1 MADTNEYLRAE
12 IKNMDAM
19 FKEGIPATTYDRMF
33 VEGNVYHAVGTISD
47 GYTSA
52 SIIGEDIPRNEMVY
66 AEAHKIS
73 DVVKPGVPI
82 FNPGRTIGGKVIKL
96 NSEQLRQYKQKL
108 TQAADEVKNIWN
120 TLKNTHVQQ
129 LTDSWAGAD
138 ASAYINNFRSFAL
151 SFPDN
156 SSFNLLNETNKFYVG
171 DNNGETRDFSGGSY
185 SNVHVSNEQL
195 ETNITFDVVDES
207 KAIFTGD
214 TSSIT
219 VSGSQKLSDII
230 PIF

>member
-1 MADTNEYLRAE
+1 MAETNEYLRAG

-66 AEAHKIS
+66 AEARKIS

-138 ASAYINNFRSFAL
+138 ASAYINNFRSFDSKVNASVEAL
-151 SFPDN
+151 D
-156 SSFNLLNETNKFYVG
+156 LLARTFERAAK
-171 DNNGETRDFSGGSY
+171 E
-185 SNVHVSNEQL
+185 L
-195 ETNITFDVVDES
+195 ESTQENIKQFMNRID
-207 KAIFTGD
+207 
-214 TSSIT
+214 
-219 VSGSQKLSDII
+219 
-230 PIF
+230 